1 MIRRP
6 PRSTRTDTLCPYTT
20 LFRSKKTA
28 GGVQRL
34 MAGHHGSDHEVAAMI
49 GFVQN
54 RNAMDWLRTLNHWV
68 AALGRWSIGTW
79 TPSDA
84 LMLEKYDADGRCL
97 FSRSSHARVSNTPM
111 GLWHLLVEM

>member
-1 MIRRP
+1 
-6 PRSTRTDTLCPYTT
+6 
-20 LFRSKKTA
+20 
-28 GGVQRL
+28 

>member
-1 MIRRP
+1 
-6 PRSTRTDTLCPYTT
+6 
-20 LFRSKKTA
+20 
-28 GGVQRL
+28 

-97 FSRSSHARVSNTPM
+97 FSRSSRSEAPTSELQSLMRISNAVFCLKKKT
-111 GLWHLLVEM
+111 LHN